1 MQRRRLSARILL
13 ISDKERLLLL
23 NIRYESGVLAG
34 RSYWATPGGK
44 LRDDESFEDAAIR
57 ELHEETGVVT
67 RTVGHCVARREFPWQ
82 MPDGEQVLAVEHYY
96 VVRVK
101 DELCSRALWS
111 DQEREVIRD
120 VRWWTLSELAVSR
133 EQIYPHDL
141 PILFDLAHKPSRD
154 IPITC
159 SDRGER

>member
-13 ISDKERLLLL
+13 ISETQRLLLF
-23 NIRYESGVLAG
+23 NIRYDSGFLAG

-44 LRDDESFEDAAIR
+44 LRDGESFEDAAIR

-67 RTVGHCVARREFPWQ
+67 RSVGRCMAQREFPWQ

-101 DELCSRALWS
+101 DELWSRALWS
-111 DQEREVIRD
+111 DQEREVVRD
-120 VRWWTLSELAVSR
+120 VRWWTASELAASR

-141 PILFDLAHKPSRD
+141 PILFDLAHKS
-154 IPITC
+154 
-159 SDRGER
+159 SVE

>member
-13 ISDKERLLLL
+13 ISERQRLLLF
-23 NIRYESGVLAG
+23 NIRYHSGFLAG
-34 RSYWATPGGK
+34 MSYWATPGGK
-44 LRDDESFEDAAIR
+44 LRDGESFEDAAIR

-67 RTVGHCVARREFPWQ
+67 PSVGRCMAQRKFPWQ

-111 DQEREVIRD
+111 DQEREVVRD
-120 VRWWTLSELAVSR
+120 VKWWTASELAVSR

-141 PILFDLAHKPSRD
+141 PTLFDLAHKLSVK
-154 IPITC
+154 
-159 SDRGER
+159 

>member
-13 ISDKERLLLL
+13 ISDMERLLLF
-23 NIRYESGVLAG
+23 NIRYDSGVLAG

-44 LRDDESFEDAAIR
+44 LRDGESFEEAAIR

-67 RTVGHCVARREFPWQ
+67 RSVGRCMAQREFPWQ

-101 DELCSRALWS
+101 DELCSRARWS
-111 DQEREVIRD
+111 DQEREV
-120 VRWWTLSELAVSR
+120 VLGLRWWALSELAVSR

-141 PILFDLAHKPSRD
+141 PVLFDLALKPSAK
-154 IPITC
+154 
-159 SDRGER
+159 